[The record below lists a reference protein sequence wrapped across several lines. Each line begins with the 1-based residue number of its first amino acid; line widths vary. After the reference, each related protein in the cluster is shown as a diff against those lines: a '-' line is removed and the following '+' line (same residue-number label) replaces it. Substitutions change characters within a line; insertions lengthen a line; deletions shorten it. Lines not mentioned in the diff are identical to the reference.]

1 MKKVKGFAF
10 AGAAVLLSLVMMFVG
25 CTEKLQTN
33 GSASAM
39 QDPASLEQV
48 YEVGLQEESPA
59 QETLP
64 TGTVHLEEVPD
75 EETSPAENAQEEE
88 IGEESAQNAAL
99 SEEITMEEAYSFAI
113 YETAYRLSELG
124 YDVYRGAAVTADGQ
138 KAFGLVYTLYEE
150 NADGGVTCGF
160 LELVDETAQPVITQ
174 EAIEQGVAAAVSS
187 DDGTQT
193 YSVDRI
199 AALKDSSGIYG
210 DWYFTAR
217 EVSGCAMRIEVSG
230 SAEAE
235 FDESIDCIDY
245 NRGRTLWLGDA
256 APAMSFEADSL
267 YTADEAAAYSAAAE
281 MLQKIA
287 ALQDA
292 NAYEGEGCSL
302 ILIETALLESTALN
316 GQNGMIG
323 TEEGGYYDLSE
334 LNGIEMEE
342 NQIVVVTR
350 DEGVQIVTI
359 PTEEEL
365 QAAADARMAS
375 GFIKLLS
382 NLFLAI
388 GSITVCVVTCG
399 TAAPLVAAV
408 CVATTAVSTVY
419 AVSNIAEGVSDIY
432 YASKGDVTSE
442 AFNPV
447 KELLEKAIGDEQ
459 TANTVYHAI
468 GITSS
473 LLQSLILPAN
483 AALQAAH
490 AAGAGVG
497 GTILL
502 VTRAVAVETLK
513 IAATA
518 AVSMVSSVVIS
529 DVTADLTGSQAAGMI
544 AGFAGALFSG
554 FLTYKGLT
562 LLDQKFNFS
571 GLYTKVSLGK
581 IYSEA
586 NLRESALRQF
596 GEKNWN
602 AMSMA
607 EKKSAVENL
616 ARVVAGEL
624 GLKNPPQVK
633 FYSSNDR
640 TYGYFSDSKNALYIN
655 TKYFNTVQGSRPA
668 WVEIV
673 DTVAHEMRHAY
684 QYARVLAGIQDDV
697 TNSYIHYIPESKY
710 GYYMYRWQPCEA
722 DAFDYGSLWADLL
735 IRVLGI

>member
-1 MKKVKGFAF
+1 M
-10 AGAAVLLSLVMMFVG
+10 
-25 CTEKLQTN
+25 
-33 GSASAM
+33 
-39 QDPASLEQV
+39 
-48 YEVGLQEESPA
+48 
-59 QETLP
+59 
-64 TGTVHLEEVPD
+64 
-75 EETSPAENAQEEE
+75 
-88 IGEESAQNAAL
+88 
-99 SEEITMEEAYSFAI
+99 
-113 YETAYRLSELG
+113 
-124 YDVYRGAAVTADGQ
+124 
-138 KAFGLVYTLYEE
+138 
-150 NADGGVTCGF
+150 
-160 LELVDETAQPVITQ
+160 
-174 EAIEQGVAAAVSS
+174 
-187 DDGTQT
+187 
-193 YSVDRI
+193 
-199 AALKDSSGIYG
+199 
-210 DWYFTAR
+210 
-217 EVSGCAMRIEVSG
+217 
-230 SAEAE
+230 
-235 FDESIDCIDY
+235 
-245 NRGRTLWLGDA
+245 
-256 APAMSFEADSL
+256 
-267 YTADEAAAYSAAAE
+267 
-281 MLQKIA
+281 
-287 ALQDA
+287 
-292 NAYEGEGCSL
+292 
-302 ILIETALLESTALN
+302 
-316 GQNGMIG
+316 
-323 TEEGGYYDLSE
+323 
-334 LNGIEMEE
+334 
-342 NQIVVVTR
+342 
-350 DEGVQIVTI
+350 
-359 PTEEEL
+359 
-365 QAAADARMAS
+365 
-375 GFIKLLS
+375 
-382 NLFLAI
+382 
-388 GSITVCVVTCG
+388 
-399 TAAPLVAAV
+399 
-408 CVATTAVSTVY
+408 
-419 AVSNIAEGVSDIY
+419 
-432 YASKGDVTSE
+432 TSE
-442 AFNPV
+442 ALNPV
-447 KELLEKAIGDEQ
+447 KELLERAIGDEQ

-735 IRVLGI
+735 LRVLGI